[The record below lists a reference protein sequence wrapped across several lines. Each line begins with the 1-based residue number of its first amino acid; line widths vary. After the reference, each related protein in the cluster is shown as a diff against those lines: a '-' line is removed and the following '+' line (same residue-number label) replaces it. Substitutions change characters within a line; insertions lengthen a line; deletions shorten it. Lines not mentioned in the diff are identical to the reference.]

1 MAQGFVPLLRYA
13 LYAASALAVLFVGFG
28 LGAAVAFV
36 LTPPEYTQADFEVP
50 KKDVATDAPRG
61 TAFEGTVSGGLN
73 DAEATGSAGPAEE
86 ASFVHTAT
94 GGNSRGDY
102 TYLSN
107 PGIDGDP
114 DAVVSASPAGSYEHN
129 IGVWFEP
136 RKQRWAIFNQDRAAV
151 PVGAAFRVV
160 VPPADRGF
168 VHRAAPPNTVGN
180 ATYLDNPLVNGE
192 PDAEV
197 SVTQN
202 WNPGGGGG
210 VYNDHPVGVRY
221 EEDEKRWAVYNRDE
235 AQIRDRAA
243 FNVTVLK
250 GDDKAR

>member
-1 MAQGFVPLLRYA
+1 MRYA

-36 LTPPEYTQADFEVP
+36 LTPPEYTQAESEVP
-50 KKDVATDAPRG
+50 KKYVATDAPES
-61 TAFEGTVSGGLN
+61 TAFEGTVSGGSN
-73 DAEATGSAGPAEE
+73 YAEATSSAGPAEE
-86 ASFVHTAT
+86 ASFIHTAT

-129 IGVWFEP
+129 IGVWYEP
-136 RKQRWAIFNQDRAAV
+136 TKERWAIFNQDLAPVPAGSAFEVAV
-151 PVGAAFRVV
+151 PT
-160 VPPADRGF
+160 ADEGF
-168 VHRAAPPNTVGN
+168 VHRATPTNTVGD
-180 ATYLDNPLVNGE
+180 ATYVDDPLVNGK
-192 PDAEV
+192 PGAEV

-202 WNPGGGGG
+202 WNPGGGNG